1 MTILDTILAHKRNE
15 IEEAKKRIPLNELEE
30 QACALSSGAPS
41 RPRFSEA
48 LRREEQV
55 AIIAEIKKASPSK
68 GLIRPDFDPVELA
81 TIYAQEGAAAI
92 SVLTDERFFQ
102 GSLEHLAAVRRAVA
116 LPLLRKEFIIDE
128 YQLYEAKVHGA
139 DAVLLIVAALE
150 PERLE
155 RLYKTS
161 AALGLDS
168 LIEVHTERELET
180 ALALGASLIGIN
192 NRDLATFHTSLDVT
206 AVNPVH
212 TRSRHGRERERN
224 FFARRHPLFGRAWGR
239 RGVDRGS
246 ADPGARRGRQAP
258 QLGRRGTGGMRRIVR
273 VKVCGITRPQD
284 ADLAARMGADAIG
297 LIFCESPR
305 RVSLEQAREIVAAL
319 PPFVTPVGVFL
330 DAAETE
336 VLETAREL
344 GLGAVQLHGSEPPET
359 VGRLSQFVK
368 VIKAFRVQDAQ
379 SLEACTAYS
388 GASAFL
394 FDTYVKGKAGGTGQV
409 FDWSLLAHV
418 PALQAT
424 PWILAGGLR
433 PDNVGRA
440 LEMCRPYGVD
450 VSSGVEKEPGVKDPD
465 LLWQF
470 ISKVRQF
477 AYER

>member
-1 MTILDTILAHKRNE
+1 
-15 IEEAKKRIPLNELEE
+15 
-30 QACALSSGAPS
+30 
-41 RPRFSEA
+41 
-48 LRREEQV
+48 
-55 AIIAEIKKASPSK
+55 
-68 GLIRPDFDPVELA
+68 
-81 TIYAQEGAAAI
+81 
-92 SVLTDERFFQ
+92 
-102 GSLEHLAAVRRAVA
+102 
-116 LPLLRKEFIIDE
+116 
-128 YQLYEAKVHGA
+128 
-139 DAVLLIVAALE
+139 
-150 PERLE
+150 
-155 RLYKTS
+155 
-161 AALGLDS
+161 
-168 LIEVHTERELET
+168 
-180 ALALGASLIGIN
+180 
-192 NRDLATFHTSLDVT
+192 
-206 AVNPVH
+206 
-212 TRSRHGRERERN
+212 
-224 FFARRHPLFGRAWGR
+224 
-239 RGVDRGS
+239 
-246 ADPGARRGRQAP
+246 
-258 QLGRRGTGGMRRIVR
+258 MRRIVR

-409 FDWSLLAHV
+409 FDWSLLADV